1 LASLLSRL
9 LQGVSV
15 QHSSGDTNREINRLC
30 LDSRQV
36 QPGSLFAAVR
46 GTQTDGHQFIA
57 RATDLGATA
66 ILCETLP
73 ETQSP
78 AVTYIQV
85 TDSARALGFIAAN
98 FYDNPSRKLKLV
110 AVTGTNGKT
119 TTVTLLYQLFRRL
132 GYQTGMLSTVRNYIN
147 EAPVEATHTTPDAIH
162 LNALL
167 ADMVAAGCTH
177 AFMEAS
183 SHAIVQERIAGLHLT
198 GAVFTNITHDHLD
211 FHQTFD
217 NYIRAKKKLFD
228 ELPASAFALA
238 NLDDKRGL
246 VMLQNTAAAKHTFSL
261 VNPAPF
267 KGRLIANSLH
277 GLQMEMDGNE
287 VWFKLIGEFNAY
299 NILGVYA
306 TALLLGE
313 SAEDVLVQ
321 LSDVLP
327 APGRFDQVRSADGII
342 GIVDYAHTPDALENV
357 LETIQELKDNGQVIT
372 VVGCGGNRDAAKR
385 PVMAEIACK
394 LSDWAIL
401 TSDNPRFEEPEV
413 ILADMQTGVKITDRN
428 RVQVI
433 PDRRE
438 AIASAVGLARPGDII
453 LIAGK
458 GHETYQEIK
467 GVKYPFDDKE
477 IINEILAAR

>member
-1 LASLLSRL
+1 MAASLSQL
-9 LQGVSV
+9 LQGVPV
-15 QHSSGDTNREINRLC
+15 LAITGDTTQQITKLC

-57 RATDLGATA
+57 KAVELGATV
-66 ILCETLP
+66 IVCEQLP
-73 ETQSP
+73 ETQVAS
-78 AVTYIQV
+78 VVYIQV
-85 TDSARALGFIAAN
+85 SDSAKTLGFIASN
-98 FYDNPSRKLKLV
+98 FYGNPSEKLKLV

-132 GYQTGMLSTVRNYIN
+132 GYRTGMLSTVRNYIDDK
-147 EAPVEATHTTPDAIH
+147 PVEATHTTPDAIN

-167 ADMVAAGCTH
+167 ADMVTAGCTH

-183 SHAIVQERIAGLHLT
+183 SHAIVQERTAGVKFT
-198 GAVFTNITHDHLD
+198 GAIFTNITHDHLD

-217 NYIRAKKKLFD
+217 NYIKAKKKLFD
-228 ELPASAFALA
+228 ELPSSAFALA

-246 VMLQNTAAAKHTFSL
+246 IILQNTSARKATFSL

-267 KGRLIANSLH
+267 KGRLIANTLH
-277 GLQMEMDGNE
+277 GLEMEIEGKE

-306 TALLLGE
+306 TAILLGE
-313 SAEDVLVQ
+313 PIEEVLMQ

-327 APGRFDQVRSADGII
+327 APGRFDQVRSAEGVI

-357 LETIQELKDNGQVIT
+357 LETIQELKDGGKVIT
-372 VVGCGGNRDAAKR
+372 IVGCGGNRDAAKR

-394 LSDWAIL
+394 LSDKILL
-401 TSDNPRFEEPEV
+401 TSDNPRFEEPEA
-413 ILADMQTGVKITDRN
+413 ILADMEKGVKITDRN
-428 RVQVI
+428 RVQTIV
-433 PDRRE
+433 DRKE
-438 AIASAVGLARPGDII
+438 AIAKAVAMAQPGDII

-467 GVKYPFDDKE
+467 GVKYPFDDKK
-477 IINEILAAR
+477 IITELFEA